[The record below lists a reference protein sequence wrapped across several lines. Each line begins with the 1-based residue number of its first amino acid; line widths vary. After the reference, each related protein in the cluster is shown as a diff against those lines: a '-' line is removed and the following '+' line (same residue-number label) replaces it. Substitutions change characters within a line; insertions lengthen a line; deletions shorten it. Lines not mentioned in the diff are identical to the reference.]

1 MTSNSVKHSLKLALC
16 LQTYYGF
23 DPMSLE
29 DEVDRTAAA
38 AMVRTYGQA
47 PRQLLRQPHPHA
59 AHDLTTRAPHRQV
72 TAAHTQTYA
81 HV

>member
-1 MTSNSVKHSLKLALC
+1 MW

-23 DPMSLE
+23 DPLALE

-47 PRQLLRQPHPHA
+47 PRQLLRHPHPHA
-59 AHDLTTRAPHRQV
+59 ANDLHSLPSLPSDQV
-72 TAAHTQTYA
+72 RGSRKGKT
-81 HV
+81 

>member
-1 MTSNSVKHSLKLALC
+1 M
-16 LQTYYGF
+16 QTYYGF

-72 TAAHTQTYA
+72 TAAERGTQTYA
-81 HV
+81 RL